1 MAVKD
6 ILLLGHP
13 VLRTGCD
20 PIRSFNTRSLHALV
34 GDLKDTL
41 YDFQGRMGFGR
52 GIAAPQIGTTHRVIY
67 IHDDNPLALINPVIT
82 RRSRTKMTLWDDCF
96 SFPGLLVKVRRSLSV
111 RVSYQD
117 IAGREHTLQA
127 SAGLAELLQ
136 HEIDHLNGI
145 LAIDRAIDSRHIILR
160 SEFAKWEDDP
170 GVLL

>member
-6 ILLLGHP
+6 ILLLGNP
-13 VLRTGCD
+13 ALRAGCD
-20 PIRSFNTRSLHALV
+20 QITSFNTRALHGLV

-41 YDFQGRMGFGR
+41 HDFTGRMDFGR
-52 GIAAPQIGTTHRVIY
+52 GIAAPQIGATCQVVY
-67 IHDDNPLALINPVIT
+67 IRSDTPLALINPVIT

-111 RVSYQD
+111 EVSYRD
-117 IAGREHTLQA
+117 IAGREHTLKA
-127 SAGLAELLQ
+127 SGGLSELLQ

-160 SEFAKWEDDP
+160 SELGKWEDHT